1 MTAKELESLEKEIK
15 ETLKGISSFTG
26 IYYSLPTIPVDVYQI
41 LMREDIM
48 FDNSDKFFQSGKVL
62 CYRFGYCRHS
72 GILLQSNFKKMKQ
85 GYFFFKFF

>member
-48 FDNSDKFFQSGKVL
+48 FDNSDKFFQSGK
-62 CYRFGYCRHS
+62 
-72 GILLQSNFKKMKQ
+72 LLQIQLKQ
-85 GYFFFKFF
+85 DFGFPHR

>member
-48 FDNSDKFFQSGKVL
+48 FDNSDKFFQSGKLL
-62 CYRFGYCRHS
+62 CYRFS
-72 GILLQSNFKKMKQ
+72 
-85 GYFFFKFF
+85 